1 MNTIN
6 RNKPI
11 LVITYYWPP
20 SGGSGVQRWVK
31 FCKYLPE
38 FGIEP
43 VVLTVKNGTYP
54 LIDESLTNEVP
65 DGLQVFRSR
74 SLEPYSVFA
83 RLTGKSQQEVS
94 TPATAFSTDGG
105 LLQKLGVWVRSNIM
119 IPDARRGWVP
129 FTFSK
134 AKTLIHELNIDT
146 VVTTGPP
153 NSTHLIGTRLKEWNP
168 RLRWIM
174 DMRDPWSKIF
184 YNESLPRTSIAQQID
199 EALERKALTMA
210 DEVVVISESMKKLES
225 TIHVREYHPI
235 PNGFDHTDFM
245 NSPIEVK
252 TEKYHIK
259 YVGSM
264 TPAAIPYHFFEALS
278 SLEPSLKNKISLT
291 FFGSYTAKV
300 KEAIQKYG
308 LEDITN
314 FRGYLPHLE
323 AKKEMQSADLLLL
336 VIPDTK
342 NNELILTGKIFDYI
356 GAQKPVFC
364 IGPVPG
370 DASNIINT
378 YNLGVSFH
386 YNDTAAMHDWIV
398 NQLGDNPTPY
408 NKWQGSLKDH
418 PFSRYSLSRR
428 MSQLILSENNQ

>member
-1 MNTIN
+1 MSKSN
-6 RNKPI
+6 RNKRI

-20 SGGSGVQRWVK
+20 SGGAGVQRWVK

-43 VVLTVKNGTYP
+43 VVLTVENGTYP
-54 LIDESLTNEVP
+54 LVDESLSKEVP
-65 DGLQVFRSR
+65 DDLQVFRSR
-74 SLEPYSVFA
+74 SLEPYSLFA
-83 RLTGKSQQEVS
+83 RITGRTRKEVS
-94 TPATAFSTDGG
+94 TPATAFSTEGG
-105 LLQKLGVWVRSNIM
+105 ILQKLGVWIRSNIM

-129 FTFSK
+129 FTVSK
-134 AKTLIHELNIDT
+134 AKTLILELGIDT
-146 VVTTGPP
+146 VVTTAPP

-168 RLRWIM
+168 GLKWIM

-184 YNESLPRTSIAQQID
+184 YNESLPRTSIAQQLD
-199 EALERKALTMA
+199 EALERKALSMA

-225 TIHVREYHPI
+225 EIHPRAYHPI
-235 PNGFDHTDFM
+235 PNGFDHADFTD
-245 NSPIEVK
+245 PPEEK
-252 TEKYHIK
+252 KKEKYVIK

-278 SLEPSLKNKISLT
+278 GLDHALRKKLSLT
-291 FFGSYTAKV
+291 FYGSYTSKV
-300 KEAIQKYG
+300 REAIEQYG
-308 LEDITN
+308 LQEITS

-323 AKKEMQSADLLLL
+323 AKKEMQTADLLLL

-342 NNELILTGKIFDYI
+342 DNELILTGKIFDYI

-370 DASNIINT
+370 DASDIIDT
-378 YNLGVSFH
+378 YDLGVSFEYH
-386 YNDTAAMHDWIV
+386 ETKAMQDWIV
-398 NQLGDNPTPY
+398 NQLGDNPSPY

-428 MSQLILSENNQ
+428 MSELILKEKSR